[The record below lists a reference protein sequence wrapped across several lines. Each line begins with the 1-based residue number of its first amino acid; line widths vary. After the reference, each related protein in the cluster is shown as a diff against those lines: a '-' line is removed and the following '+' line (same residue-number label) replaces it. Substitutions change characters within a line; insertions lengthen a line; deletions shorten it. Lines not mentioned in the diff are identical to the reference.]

1 MRQLRKSKTFSSPT
15 ARLGAVLSVLANLIW
30 LAQAWVIAG
39 VLAALLIGEVVN
51 VWRVSL
57 AFFGLGVLRALL
69 ARQAQEALSSAAE
82 AHIQCLRHEIVAME
96 SSTDVVSR
104 FGGAGS
110 IAALTTEKLEALRP
124 FLLRYTPARM
134 RVMVVPLIILAI
146 TAWHS
151 WAAAVVLLAAGP
163 LIPVFMALVGWA
175 AKEASARQM
184 IEIGSLNDLLADRL
198 AALADLTL
206 IGAGPQ
212 VIDGFARASD
222 ALRHKTMAVLRIAF
236 LSSTVLELF
245 SALGVAMIAV
255 WVGFAL
261 LGEISW
267 GTWGAPL
274 TPFAGIYLL
283 LLAPDFF
290 QPLRDLAVAWHDKSA
305 ADAVQEDLASWR
317 AECRREMLGQGAQAP
332 AVAFHSLR
340 LLDVEVKH
348 PDRRLRFPDLDILPG
363 DGFAIS
369 GPSGVGKTTLL
380 RVLAGLEQPTRGA
393 VLLNDAPVTD
403 TNADAWRA
411 AVGWMPQTPRFLGR
425 SLRYNIGFGTPLDGE
440 ILSLARV
447 TPVVASLPNKDLTQ
461 LGETG
466 AGLSGG
472 EARRVMLARALNR
485 APAVLLADE
494 PTADLDADTAHDIID
509 ALLAYVAGGGTLITT
524 THDPRLMERMPNVIG
539 LETQS

>member
-1 MRQLRKSKTFSSPT
+1 MRQLQKPKTFSSPT
-15 ARLGAVLSVLANLIW
+15 ARLGAALSVLANLIW
-30 LAQAWVIAG
+30 LAQAWLIAD
-39 VLAALLIGEVVN
+39 VLAALLVGEVVN
-51 VWRVSL
+51 VWGVSL
-57 AFFGLGVLRALL
+57 TFFGLAVLRALL
-69 ARQAQEALSSAAE
+69 GWRAQDALSLAAE
-82 AHIQCLRHEIVAME
+82 THIRKLRHEIVDTE
-96 SSTDVVSR
+96 SSTDAMPR
-104 FGGAGS
+104 FGGAGA

-124 FLLRYTPARM
+124 FLLRYTTARM
-134 RVMVVPLIILAI
+134 RVMVLPLVILAT

-151 WAAAVVLLAAGP
+151 WAAAVVLLVAGP

-212 VIDGFARASD
+212 VIDGFATASD
-222 ALRHKTMAVLRIAF
+222 TLRQKTMAVLRIAF

-267 GTWGAPL
+267 GTWGEPL

-290 QPLRDLAVAWHDKSA
+290 QPLRDLAAAWHDKSA
-305 ADAVQEDLASWR
+305 ADAVQADMASWR
-317 AECRREMLGQGAQAP
+317 SENRRKMLGQGAQAP
-332 AVAFHSLR
+332 AVAFQSLR
-340 LLDVEVKH
+340 LRDVEVEH
-348 PDRRLRFPDLDILPG
+348 TDRTLRFPDLDILPG
-363 DGFAIS
+363 DSFAIS

-380 RVLAGLEQPTRGA
+380 RILAGLEQPTHGA
-393 VLLNDAPVTD
+393 VLLNDRPLLD
-403 TNADAWRA
+403 KGADAWRA

-425 SLRYNIGFGTPLDGE
+425 SLRHNIGFGTPLDE
-440 ILSLARV
+440 KILSLARV
-447 TPVVASLPNKDLTQ
+447 TPVVARLPNKTLTQ

-524 THDPRLMERMPNVIG
+524 THDPRLIDRMPKVIR
-539 LETQS
+539 LEAQS

>member
-1 MRQLRKSKTFSSPT
+1 MRHLSKQKTSSPSL
-15 ARLGAVLSVLANLIW
+15 RLGAALSVLANLIW

-39 VLAALLIGEVVN
+39 VLAALLTGDAVD
-51 VWRVSL
+51 VWVVSL

-69 ARQAQEALSSAAE
+69 TQRAQAKLTQAAE
-82 AHIQCLRHEIVAME
+82 DHIHKLRQEIVATE
-96 SSTDVVSR
+96 SSTDEVSR

-110 IAALTTEKLEALRP
+110 IAALVTEKLNAIRP

-146 TAWHS
+146 TGWYS

-163 LIPVFMALVGWA
+163 LIPLFMALVGWA

-184 IEIGSLNDLLADRL
+184 VEIGSLNDLRADRL

-212 VIDGFARASD
+212 VIDGFATASD
-222 ALRHKTMAVLRIAF
+222 TLRHKTMAVLRIAF

-267 GTWGAPL
+267 GTWGTAL
-274 TPFAGIYLL
+274 TPFAGIYML

-290 QPLRDLAVAWHDKSA
+290 QPLRDLASAWHDKSA
-305 ADAVQEDLASWR
+305 ADAVEEDLAAWR
-317 AECRREMLGQGAQAP
+317 AETRREMLGQGSLPP
-332 AVAFHSLR
+332 ALAFQHLLLLNVEVAHADRTLR
-340 LLDVEVKH
+340 L
-348 PDRRLRFPDLDILPG
+348 PNLDIRSG
-363 DGFAIS
+363 DSLAIS

-380 RVLAGLEQPTRGA
+380 RVLAGLERPARGA
-393 VLLNDAPVTD
+393 VLLNDAPLSEAQ
-403 TNADAWRA
+403 ADAWRA
-411 AVGWMPQTPRFLGR
+411 TLGWMPQTPRFLGQ
-425 SLRYNIGFGTPLDGE
+425 SLRHNIGFGAPLDKE
-440 ILSLARV
+440 VLRRARV
-447 TPVVASLPNKDLTQ
+447 VPILANLPANDLTK

-485 APAVLLADE
+485 HPAVLLADE
-494 PTADLDADTAHDIID
+494 PTADLDAQTAHAIID
-509 ALLAYVAGGGTLITT
+509 ALLAYVADGGTLIVT
-524 THDPRLMERMPNVIG
+524 THDPRLLDRMPNVIR
-539 LETQS
+539 LEAQP

>member
-1 MRQLRKSKTFSSPT
+1 MRQLQKPKTFSSPT
-15 ARLGAVLSVLANLIW
+15 ARLGAALSVLTNLIW
-30 LAQAWVIAG
+30 LAQAWLIAD
-39 VLAALLIGEVVN
+39 VLTALLVGEVVN
-51 VWRVSL
+51 VWGVSL
-57 AFFGLGVLRALL
+57 TFFGLAVLRALF
-69 ARQAQEALSSAAE
+69 ARQALEALSLAAE
-82 AHIQCLRHEIVAME
+82 AHIQKLRHEIVGTE
-96 SSTDVVSR
+96 SSTDAVSR
-104 FGGAGS
+104 FGSAGS
-110 IAALTTEKLEALRP
+110 IAALATEKLDAVRP

-134 RVMVVPLIILAI
+134 RVMVVPLVILAI

-184 IEIGSLNDLLADRL
+184 VEIGSLNDLLADRL
-198 AALADLTL
+198 AALGDLTL
-206 IGAGPQ
+206 IGAGPR
-212 VIDGFARASD
+212 VIDGFATASD
-222 ALRHKTMAVLRIAF
+222 TLRHKTMAVLRIAF

-290 QPLRDLAVAWHDKSA
+290 QPLRDLAAAWHDKSA

-317 AECRREMLGQGAQAP
+317 AESRRGMLGQGDQSTC
-332 AVAFHSLR
+332 VAFQSLTLR
-340 LLDVEVKH
+340 DVEVDH
-348 PDRRLRFPDLDILPG
+348 PDRTLRFPDLDITPG
-363 DGFAIS
+363 DYFTIS

-380 RVLAGLEQPTRGA
+380 RVLAGLEQPISGA
-393 VLLNDAPVTD
+393 VLLNDAPLTD

-425 SLRYNIGFGTPLDGE
+425 SLRHNIGFGAPLDDE

-447 TPVVASLPNKDLTQ
+447 TPIVASLPNKDLTQ

-472 EARRVMLARALNR
+472 EARRVMLARGLNR

-524 THDPRLMERMPNVIG
+524 THDPRLMERMPNVIR
-539 LETQS
+539 LEAQS

>member
-1 MRQLRKSKTFSSPT
+1 MRQLQKPKTFSSPT
-15 ARLGAVLSVLANLIW
+15 TRVGAALSVAANLIW
-30 LAQAWVIAG
+30 LAQACLIAD
-39 VLAALLIGEVVN
+39 VLAALLVGEVVN
-51 VWRVSL
+51 VWGVSL
-57 AFFGLGVLRALL
+57 AFFGLGALRALL
-69 ARQAQEALSSAAE
+69 AQQAQAALSLAAE
-82 AHIQCLRHEIVAME
+82 AHIQRLRREIVATE

-104 FGGAGS
+104 FGGPGS
-110 IAALTTEKLEALRP
+110 IAALATEKLEALRP

-134 RVMVVPLIILAI
+134 RVMVVPLVILAV

-184 IEIGSLNDLLADRL
+184 VEIGSLNDLLADRL
-198 AALADLTL
+198 AALGDLTL

-212 VIDGFARASD
+212 VVNGFATASD
-222 ALRHKTMAVLRIAF
+222 TLREKTMAVLRIAF

-267 GTWGAPL
+267 GTWGTPL

-290 QPLRDLAVAWHDKSA
+290 QPLRDLAAAWHDKSA
-305 ADAVQEDLASWR
+305 ADAVQEDLISWR
-317 AECRREMLGQGAQAP
+317 EENRPDMLGQGAHTP
-332 AVAFHSLR
+332 AVIFQTLALR
-340 LLDVEVKH
+340 NVEVDH
-348 PDRRLRFPDLDILPG
+348 HDRTLRFPDLEMRPG
-363 DGFAIS
+363 ESLAII

-380 RVLAGLEQPTRGA
+380 RVVAGLEQPTRGA
-393 VLLNDAPVTD
+393 VQMNDTPLTEA
-403 TNADAWRA
+403 NADAWRA
-411 AVGWMPQTPRFLGR
+411 ALGWMPQTPRFVGR
-425 SLRYNIGFGTPLDGE
+425 SLRHNLGFGAPLDANVLE
-440 ILSLARV
+440 LSRV
-447 TPVVASLPNKDLTQ
+447 APVIASLPSKDLTQ
-461 LGETG
+461 LGESG

-472 EARRVMLARALNR
+472 EARRVLLARALNR

-494 PTADLDADTAHDIID
+494 PTADLDADTANDIIE
-509 ALLAYVAGGGTLITT
+509 ALLAYVTSGGTLIAT
-524 THDPRLMERMPNVIG
+524 THDPRLIERMPRVIR
-539 LETQS
+539 LEARL